1 MALTISV
8 EKVSDDQFFLM
19 NGIEVVGMVV
29 AMRGG
34 GWLGVHANPFLTFGP
49 EPKKEAVAD
58 KIVELHLNMDYQ
70 K

>member
-29 AMRGG
+29 A
-34 GWLGVHANPFLTFGP
+34 
-49 EPKKEAVAD
+49 KEAVAD